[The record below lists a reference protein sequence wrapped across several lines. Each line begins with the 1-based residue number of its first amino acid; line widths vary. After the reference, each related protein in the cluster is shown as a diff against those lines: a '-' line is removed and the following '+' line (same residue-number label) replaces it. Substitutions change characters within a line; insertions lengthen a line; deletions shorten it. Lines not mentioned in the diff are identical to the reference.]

1 MMEEVQ
7 SNVGGS
13 RHSLYPSV
21 VCVQQQESAFN
32 RSESI
37 ISGQSDYN
45 SFAKSKDIL
54 EDDEDYANDESER
67 LIPLAD
73 LKNELKL
80 SYVSVSS
87 SSCHSSDRS
96 SSVATTPRRRLSLNS
111 MDRAAADVD
120 LTDSILVL
128 DASGRLSE
136 LDRDANDTFVSP
148 EMIEVEQK
156 ELLLQR
162 GDMVMANVIM
172 NNDSGSDSGYS
183 DPSIDHV
190 AANKSP
196 VSTVESKSPL
206 SDIDSLD
213 IVPATPTRG
222 QTPVSGATSNS
233 DGSSPRPIR
242 LNSQSLRS
250 SPRPQSQR
258 SSRKSSGQ
266 REVTAPE
273 DTLEVLS
280 VDNVNVI
287 NGLLVKETTEQPE
300 ELELQSRPGSRR
312 SSGRSRKS
320 VRVKEPEDMYAPAR
334 PRTEYVPPR
343 AFATRRDTI
352 PEEEDEDDVNGC
364 YYFMACL
371 DTFWIL

>member
-1 MMEEVQ
+1 
-7 SNVGGS
+7 
-13 RHSLYPSV
+13 
-21 VCVQQQESAFN
+21 
-32 RSESI
+32 
-37 ISGQSDYN
+37 
-45 SFAKSKDIL
+45 
-54 EDDEDYANDESER
+54 
-67 LIPLAD
+67 
-73 LKNELKL
+73 
-80 SYVSVSS
+80 
-87 SSCHSSDRS
+87 
-96 SSVATTPRRRLSLNS
+96 
-111 MDRAAADVD
+111 
-120 LTDSILVL
+120 
-128 DASGRLSE
+128 

-162 GDMVMANVIM
+162 GDI
-172 NNDSGSDSGYS
+172 
-183 DPSIDHV
+183 
-190 AANKSP
+190 AA
-196 VSTVESKSPL
+196 TVESKSPL

-222 QTPVSGATSNS
+222 QTPVSGATSDS
-233 DGSSPRPIR
+233 GSSPKVIH
-242 LNSQSLRS
+242 LNSLSLRS

>member
-1 MMEEVQ
+1 M
-7 SNVGGS
+7 G
-13 RHSLYPSV
+13 
-21 VCVQQQESAFN
+21 
-32 RSESI
+32 
-37 ISGQSDYN
+37 
-45 SFAKSKDIL
+45 
-54 EDDEDYANDESER
+54 
-67 LIPLAD
+67 
-73 LKNELKL
+73 
-80 SYVSVSS
+80 
-87 SSCHSSDRS
+87 
-96 SSVATTPRRRLSLNS
+96 TTPRRRISLENLV
-111 MDRAAADVD
+111 AASEVE
-120 LTDSILVL
+120 TDGILVL

-162 GDMVMANVIM
+162 APEGMA
-172 NNDSGSDSGYS
+172 NDSGSDSGYS
-183 DPSIDHV
+183 DPSIEHRATTAV
-190 AANKSP
+190 
-196 VSTVESKSPL
+196 TVESKSPL

-222 QTPVSGATSNS
+222 QTPVSEDSS
-233 DGSSPRPIR
+233 SSPKMIH

-258 SSRKSSGQ
+258 SSRKSSGSL
-266 REVTAPE
+266 RRGEVAPE

-287 NGLLVKETTEQPE
+287 NGLLVKEPAEEESTSEQ
-300 ELELQSRPGSRR
+300 LSRPGSRR
-312 SSGRSRKS
+312 SSGRSRRS
-320 VRVKEPEDMYAPAR
+320 VRVKEPEEVYAPR

-343 AFATRRDTI
+343 AFASRRDTI
-352 PEEEDEDDVNGC
+352 PEEDEDDLNGC

>member
-1 MMEEVQ
+1 MEEVQ

-21 VCVQQQESAFN
+21 VCVQENSAFN

-37 ISGQSDYN
+37 VSGHSDFVN
-45 SFAKSKDIL
+45 LSKTAAED
-54 EDDEDYANDESER
+54 EDDDENFPATESSR

-80 SYVSVSS
+80 SVVSISS
-87 SSCHSSDRS
+87 SSAGSCGGSSD
-96 SSVATTPRRRLSLNS
+96 SVGTTPRRRISLDNLV
-111 MDRAAADVD
+111 AAASAAGETA
-120 LTDSILVL
+120 TDGLLVL

-148 EMIEVEQK
+148 EMIEVEEK

-162 GDMVMANVIM
+162 ADVIV
-172 NNDSGSDSGYS
+172 NDSGSDSGYS
-183 DPSIDHV
+183 DPSIEHRPTTSAEV
-190 AANKSP
+190 A
-196 VSTVESKSPL
+196 VESKSPL

-222 QTPVSGATSNS
+222 QTPVSGLSA
-233 DGSSPRPIR
+233 GSSPKVIH

-250 SPRPQSQR
+250 SPRPQSSQR
-258 SSRKSSGQ
+258 SSRKSSGS
-266 REVTAPE
+266 RRGEPAAPE
-273 DTLEVLS
+273 DALEVLS

-287 NGLLVKETTEQPE
+287 NGLLVKEPAATEE
-300 ELELQSRPGSRR
+300 DTASEQSRPGSRR
-312 SSGRSRKS
+312 SSGRSRRS
-320 VRVKEPEDMYAPAR
+320 VRVREPEDAYAPAAR

-352 PEEEDEDDVNGC
+352 PEEDEDEDLNGC